1 MRRLRLLDV
10 RRDNHWLDV
19 DQLEA
24 GGRAPVTFDVPPI
37 KHVVVEPIGIGLGL
51 LADIL
56 RCHLTYADGVGES
69 IGSGT
74 PGVDPARPKAPA
86 TVIVKLPS
94 SEPKSRRLCKRFSLY
109 KREYDYYRR
118 LAPHVPLR
126 TPTLLYGDF
135 EPRSDRFVL
144 VLEDLRAMAAADQIV
159 GATAEQARRAIRGIA
174 KLHGHYWNKVDQ
186 PDLSG
191 FRVELSPKYRPL
203 VQIVYLVNLL
213 STIHRFGGVFSK
225 ETQRLAEAYGPR
237 VAEHMGILAAGPM
250 TFTHGDFRLDNMFF
264 GEQEDFAVIDW
275 QVSAIH
281 SGLYDVAYFLATSV
295 SSDVRRQVEREALK
309 EYHEIV
315 RGMGARD
322 LTFEE
327 CWRLYRQNIVGRLVT
342 AIITCGGLDLN
353 DERSYRLAEISLRR
367 TLTAIEDLDAGELIP
382 ARQPARR
389 IRVPA
394 SIFSGLSRGAYNFCK
409 ALHRP

>member
-1 MRRLRLLDV
+1 MTDRPAIPDSGNAITVEWMRRALTA
-10 RRDNHWLDV
+10 
-19 DQLEA
+19 EGA
-24 GGRAPVTFDVPPI
+24 FDVPPI
-37 KHVVVEPIGIGLGL
+37 RGVVVEPIGIGLGL

-56 RCHLTYADGVGES
+56 RCHLTYDDGA
-69 IGSGT
+69 GSGT
-74 PGVDPARPKAPA
+74 PGVDPARPEAPA
-86 TVIVKLPS
+86 SVVVKLPS
-94 SEPKSRRLCKRFSLY
+94 SEAQSRRLCKRFALY
-109 KREYDYYRR
+109 QREYDYYRR

-144 VLEDLRAMAAADQIV
+144 VLEDLRAMSTADQIV
-159 GATAEQARRAIRGIA
+159 GATAEQARRAVRGIA

-186 PDLSG
+186 PPLSG

-203 VQIVYLVNLL
+203 VQIVYLTNLL
-213 STIHRFGGVFSK
+213 ATLRRFGGVFSK
-225 ETQRLAEAYGPR
+225 EMRGLAEAYGPR
-237 VAEHMGILAAGPM
+237 VAEQMGVLAAGPM

-309 EYHEIV
+309 EYHDIV
-315 RGMGARD
+315 RGMGAGD
-322 LTFEE
+322 FTFEE
-327 CWRLYRQNIVGRLVT
+327 CWRLYRDNILGRLVT

-353 DERSYRLAEISLRR
+353 DERSYRLAEISLQR
-367 TLTAIEDLDAGELIP
+367 TLAAIEDLDVGELIP
-382 ARQPARR
+382 VRQSIPAT
-389 IRVPA
+389 
-394 SIFSGLSRGAYNFCK
+394 IFSSLSRGAYNLCK